1 MLFVIFLLAL
11 SAQAASDLDSQ
22 DRGRV
27 VLTYCHMVRDE
38 EFASQHRLET
48 QCSMRVGLFEG
59 RVCVV
64 DPNDEELWVDGT
76 CKSLKRVLRVA
87 NTFCPKTTTPTDP
100 TTTTTTAATTLA
112 EPEVPELESSLID
125 EGLIA
130 VGPAKSD
137 EGPDSR

>member
-48 QCSMRVGLFEG
+48 QCSMRVGIFEG
-59 RVCVV
+59 TVCVV

-87 NTFCPKTTTPTDP
+87 NTFCPKTTTPA
-100 TTTTTTAATTLA
+100 TTTSTATTTPA
-112 EPEVPELESSLID
+112 EPEVPELESSLVAED
-125 EGLIA
+125 LIA